1 MTDKQIT
8 DLKALYYAPTTL
20 RGQYVTLVTL
30 TLEHSVA
37 LFQALNGDEEIWNS
51 STFPVAQPH
60 TLAEMQGWIVT
71 ALEDQQQRRRLPFAV
86 VEHESGSV
94 IGSTSYAH
102 MSPPNRNLDVGWT
115 WYAREYWQTAV
126 NTECK
131 FLLLRYAFETLRC
144 IRVQFRV
151 DARNL
156 RSQRAVE
163 RIGGIKEGMLRKS
176 QILYDGHERSVVL
189 YSLLDNEWP
198 ARKAWFKQTLGRRE

>member
-1 MTDKQIT
+1 MADKQII
-8 DLKALYYAPTTL
+8 DFEAFYYAPITL
-20 RGQYVTLVTL
+20 RGHYVTLVPL
-30 TLEHSVA
+30 ALEHSVA
-37 LFQALNGDEEIWNS
+37 LFRALNGDEEIWRS
-51 STFPVAQPH
+51 FPVAQPH

-86 VEHESGSV
+86 VEHASGSV
-94 IGSTSYAH
+94 IGSTSYVH

-115 WYAREYWQTAV
+115 WYARVYWRTAV

-131 FLLLRYAFETLRC
+131 FLLLRYAFATLRC

-156 RSQRAVE
+156 RSQHAVE
-163 RIGGIKEGMLRKS
+163 RIGGIKEGVLRKS
-176 QILYDGHERSVVL
+176 QILHDGHERSVVL

-198 ARKAWFKQTLGRRE
+198 ARKAWFEQTLGRMRR